1 LGRGIVE
8 LDLQLGGVGRKLGLV
23 GHMEVVPQVRL

>member
-8 LDLQLGGVGRKLGLV
+8 LDLQLGGIGGKIGLV
-23 GHMEVVPQVRL
+23 GHVEVVPQVRL